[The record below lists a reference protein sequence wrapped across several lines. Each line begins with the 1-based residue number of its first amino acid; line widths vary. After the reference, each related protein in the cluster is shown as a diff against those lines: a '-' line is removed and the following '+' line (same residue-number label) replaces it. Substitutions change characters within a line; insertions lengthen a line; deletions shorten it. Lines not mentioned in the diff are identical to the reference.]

1 MSCVQC
7 DCVGDE
13 TQIPTHYNNFDHH
26 QYILKFSP
34 QLIEDLK
41 LHVIKGECSAILP
54 EGGCCSQGVKEL
66 V

>member
-1 MSCVQC
+1 
-7 DCVGDE
+7 
-13 TQIPTHYNNFDHH
+13 
-26 QYILKFSP
+26 LKFSP